1 MNSDL
6 GFELIDASNSAAP
19 SFFWRFGDPSSGSN
33 NTLTAFAG
41 GSGNAQHRFSAPG
54 SYQVC
59 VLFQEPGLPLDSL
72 CIDIEV
78 GLCCAFALE
87 LEAACFENAVAPML
101 TGNSIIDSVRWD
113 FGAIGAAGNLQT
125 SFAPLFQ
132 YPETVNYLVQALV
145 YSACVIDTF
154 LEPIELRAC
163 NEQCNIF
170 APNAITPN
178 GDGLNDGFLPSTAC
192 HFVS

>member
-101 TGNSIIDSVRWD
+101 TGNSNIDSVRWD

-132 YPETVNYLVQALV
+132 YPETVNCLVQALV

-178 GDGLNDGFLPSTAC
+178 GDDLNDGFLPSTAC